1 MKWPK
6 NKSPW
11 ILLKLWD
18 LLEVSLTKT
27 VQKFGQKNPS
37 GSASSG
43 LETVLIFYIETHW
56 AFHMYQGYFTG
67 ISGYLGV
74 FHGVLGVFYGVLGVF
89 HGFSTL
95 SQAIQYT
102 DG

>member
-11 ILLKLWD
+11 ILMKLWD
-18 LLEVSLTKT
+18 LLEVGLTKT

-43 LETVLIFYIETHW
+43 LETVLIFIYTNP
-56 AFHMYQGYFTG
+56 
-67 ISGYLGV
+67 LGLS
-74 FHGVLGVFYGVLGVF
+74 HILRVFYGFLRVFYGFLGYF
-89 HGFSTL
+89 RGS
-95 SQAIQYT
+95 
-102 DG
+102 

>member
-11 ILLKLWD
+11 ILMKLWD
-18 LLEVSLTKT
+18 LLKVGLTKT

-43 LETVLIFYIETHW
+43 LETVLIFYIQTHW
-56 AFHMYQGYFTG
+56 AFLIFKGYFTG
-67 ISGYLGV
+67 FWGYLTGFWGISRV
-74 FHGVLGVFYGVLGVF
+74 FI
-89 HGFSTL
+89 HGFFTL
-95 SQAIQYT
+95 SQAI
-102 DG
+102 